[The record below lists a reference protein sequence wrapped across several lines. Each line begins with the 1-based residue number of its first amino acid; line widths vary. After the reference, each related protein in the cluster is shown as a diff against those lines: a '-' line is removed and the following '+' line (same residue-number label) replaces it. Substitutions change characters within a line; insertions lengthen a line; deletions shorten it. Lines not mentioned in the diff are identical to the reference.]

1 MPVLNWRQLQYLNN
15 QKQSGNVEEAPDA
28 PWLEGWDRNADDA
41 YDQYVQRFRQNVI
54 GLGRS
59 PEEKRA
65 AIAEAQVENPAYPE
79 YSEEDILNAGYGQS
93 KFDYRT
99 PFDQWIQD
107 PVNARANAQ
116 TAIGQFANGA
126 FKLIPYAAS
135 TFLDNITGLIGGLI
149 NVGVDAVNGDGFTP
163 LQSFIDN
170 PVSQAHQDLRE
181 WSDKNFPNYRTNE
194 EIEDADQW
202 WKHLNANF
210 WGDTFL
216 KNMGFTIGAAYSGR
230 LFGKAMQALQGK
242 TVNKAYKAAMAA
254 AAGDGDAEAV
264 FRGVLQGAPVKNPKK
279 MYDAFSKIHKSY
291 SRMNATSQLVGGLG
305 GAVGESRTEA
315 LMAAKEF
322 HDEQQMAAQSR
333 YEQAK
338 LALQQEMMSNPD
350 FIGTEPVYDGYGNQV
365 DERPVLNK
373 YGRNEYIRRLRDLQ
387 SNYDKE
393 LSVIDNEADRVANT
407 TFLLNMPLLTA
418 SNIVMFGRMM
428 SGGFRS
434 QAKAHLKGNI
444 NTGYKP
450 AGNTLT
456 DVGKGLFRA
465 TTEGVE
471 ELSQKVFSEGA
482 KDIGERNMA
491 AFHNGKYDKES
502 IHGITDWLSGTLSML
517 DSASEVARQGQT
529 WEEFA
534 IGFLTGS
541 LGAVTH
547 RGLAGG
553 IAGTFREGRED
564 REEGQQLADALN
576 KVVQDPKFKERW
588 GDMVRHNTYERFKQQ
603 ALEKKDQ
610 YMWHENDDKQLISDI
625 MAFANAGKLQDL
637 SDMVDSFDRVTLDD
651 IADIKSSFIDETDDS
666 FDQKTDEDLLNWLK
680 KRVKTVKKEIKE
692 YRDFYNT
699 VDFLSAG
706 TTDKDVL
713 EELVFNRMM
722 LKRFEDRYHDV
733 LYDVLA
739 EVMPSIEQAAQAVDA
754 SGNPTANAKT
764 AQRIMA
770 AKNGLKRLFGGQALD
785 ATAGAYNESA
795 SPENVIAYFMD
806 DARQEEVM
814 SYLHDIGTFAHNPE
828 LQQKVSDL
836 QKLVRSRQQ
845 YYSKIFDP
853 KNRQEFD
860 KLYQQDAKTDDDVA
874 EDLTVDA
881 NENRAASL
889 YDQLRAA
896 TTAKEYAELY
906 DSLVPV
912 DEDPKVVKL
921 LDEKIAKDT
930 TLSGLR
936 TMVSNVS
943 GYTRTL
949 ADQVR
954 EQSGRAVGKD
964 TVSYTAIQD
973 AFKNV
978 DFGAVLS
985 DAADAND
992 AKVRFSRALLDSLDG
1007 NKPAQKIAR
1016 AIIQEKLGDLAQAE
1030 GLSEPE
1036 EPVESGSS
1044 AEKELQTHGIVPP
1057 ANGETEASDYIPVGI
1072 VNPTDGDALYDT
1084 PEQIDA
1090 LQQTI
1095 AERAGVADTFDEFA
1109 SEMGAAGLF
1118 IPRTG
1123 DEFEK
1128 FVRDRFEALKA
1139 GQMTPEQF
1147 AQYFIPFDRRTGNNA
1162 PANPASV
1169 LMSRLSDII
1178 SSTLA
1183 ADDPQL
1189 VDFANGEFGNYN
1201 DLLTDNEKLALV
1213 AQALQKIDELK
1224 ARRGEIADSEED
1236 DVDKSYLNTDPKDES
1251 DPRRVQAKKE
1261 FKDRDTR
1268 SIRGSVVSVYNTT
1281 ELPNGIAI
1289 PFEASHPG
1297 TKATIDWFN
1306 KHHVQEFIDS
1316 GALAKLYQMYKDRG
1330 EDLKIHFIA
1339 NPHLIKDNLDV
1350 NPFATPPSKNSKYPV
1365 SMDIVLAIE
1374 MSDENREALGK
1385 FEEQGVFSEDTL
1397 ITIQEGDREVKYQ
1410 PIGEVWNPTQKFVD
1424 GNPEY
1429 TPVKENA
1436 NKIWDYAVAR
1446 SILPH
1451 YQADVAKDAS
1461 AFDREGRWYVAKIH
1475 PETKES
1481 DISSQDW
1488 NEGEPLYTTLN
1499 FVGSGRNMTR
1509 TITDRSYHKHPL
1521 SETMTEY
1528 NNLGGEHH
1536 FAMATHGRGVVTTQD
1551 APEFPVSINAPAGSL
1566 WMATQTANGSWEW
1579 SYITIASTDEFN
1591 FNDENNPMA
1600 LMMRDTLDKILAP
1613 YPQNATK
1620 EVHAKDFLRRAQACK
1635 DLRRLIYFGS
1645 GNDVTVHYDNGRV
1658 FANIAGMQVESVEQ
1672 AISAIRAGRFRF
1684 QVDVNKLD
1692 NEPVMRN
1699 LINSGILQSE
1709 MRSFIRRGANIGI
1722 NFLVD
1727 RDADDNLVDV
1737 HPAESTEES
1746 FYRTPGQRDDDV
1758 SAAFEVRD
1766 SVVSGNIRLGNN
1778 GYNIN
1783 ADGTVTTRGTAVS
1796 PGQQVEDPVTVA
1808 YVKAFAELL
1817 RLEQEGALDTFTGD
1831 SYVVSNDH
1839 EYMELYSKNIDGVE
1853 VHIVRE
1859 GRNGSFKPAFSDRV
1873 WNDTLSYAKVM
1884 GTPRSGATQGE
1895 APAVTEEERR
1905 ELDEI
1910 QAAEQGGTNA
1920 ERQTRKP
1927 GTHKTRA
1934 DHLREVGQKTGS
1946 RKRTRTRQQIDI
1958 EQSKLEEEEDC
1969 G

>member
-28 PWLEGWDRNADDA
+28 SWLEGWDRNADDA

-107 PVNARANAQ
+107 PINARANAQ
-116 TAIGQFANGA
+116 TAIGQLANGA
-126 FKLIPYAAS
+126 LKLVPYAAS
-135 TFLDNITGLIGGLI
+135 TFLDNTTGLIGGLI

-170 PVSQAHQDLRE
+170 PVSQAHQNIRE
-181 WSDKNFPNYRTNE
+181 WSDRVFPNYRTNE

-216 KNMGFTIGAAYSGR
+216 KNMGFTIGAAYSGM
-230 LFGKAMQALQGK
+230 LFGKATQALQGK

-264 FRGVLQGAPVKNPKK
+264 FREVLQGTPVKNPKK

-291 SRMNATSQLVGGLG
+291 SRMNATSQFVGGVG

-365 DERPVLNK
+365 DERPVLNE

-456 DVGKGLFRA
+456 DIGKGLFRA

-502 IHGITDWLSGTLSML
+502 IHGITDWLRGTLSML

-534 IGFLTGS
+534 IGFLTGA
-541 LGAVTH
+541 LGSVTH

-553 IAGTFREGRED
+553 IAGTLREGRED
-564 REEGQQLADALN
+564 REEGQRLADALN

-637 SDMVDSFDRVTLDD
+637 ADMVDSFDRVTLDD
-651 IADIKSSFIDETDDS
+651 IADVKSSFIDETDDS

-770 AKNGLKRLFGGQALD
+770 AKNGLERLFGGQALD
-785 ATAGAYNESA
+785 ATAGAYNENA

-828 LQQKVSDL
+828 LQQKVADL

-881 NENRAASL
+881 NENRATSL

-936 TMVSNVS
+936 DMVSNVS
-943 GYTRTL
+943 GYAMTL
-949 ADQVR
+949 ANQVR

-973 AFKNV
+973 ALQNV

-992 AKVRFSRALLDSLDG
+992 AKVRFSRALLDSLGG

-1036 EPVESGSS
+1036 EPVESGIS
-1044 AEKELQTHGIVPP
+1044 AEKELQSHGIVPP

-1095 AERAGVADTFDEFA
+1095 AQRAGIAGTFDEFA

-1189 VDFANGEFGNYN
+1189 ADFANGEFGNYN

-1365 SMDIVLAIE
+1365 SVDIVLAIE
-1374 MSDENREALGK
+1374 MSDENRKALGK

-1397 ITIQEGDREVKYQ
+1397 ITIQEGDQEVKYQ
-1410 PIGEVWNPTQKFVD
+1410 PIGEVWNPTQKFVE

-1429 TPVKENA
+1429 APVKENA

-1461 AFDREGRWYVAKIH
+1461 MFDREGRWYVAKIH

-1509 TITDRSYHKHPL
+1509 TVTDMSYHKHPL

-1600 LMMRDTLDKILAP
+1600 RMMRDTLDKILAP

-1699 LINSGILQSE
+1699 LVNSGVLQSE
-1709 MRSFIRRGANIGI
+1709 MRSFVRRGANIGI

-1746 FYRTPGQRDDDV
+1746 FYRTPGQRSDDV

-1766 SVVSGNIRLGNN
+1766 GVVSGNIRLGNN
-1778 GYNIN
+1778 GYNLN

-1796 PGQQVEDPVTVA
+1796 PGQQVEDPVTIA

-1817 RLEQEGALDTFTGD
+1817 RLEQEGALDAFTGD

-1884 GTPRSGATQGE
+1884 GTPRSGAKQEE

-1910 QAAEQGGTNA
+1910 QAAEQGGTNV

-1927 GTHKTRA
+1927 GTRKTRA
-1934 DHLREVGQKTGS
+1934 DHLRDVGQKTGS